1 MKKLL
6 FFFAKWCDN
15 CKNAKPLMESLSNQ
29 IPIQLIDVD
38 LNSPLAI
45 KHKINKLPTTILI
58 KKGVEISRFEGP
70 RSSQNILK
78 IYNNG

>member
-15 CKNAKPLMESLSNQ
+15 CENAKPLMESLSNQ

-78 IYNNG
+78 TYNNG